1 MSYLPDAYA
10 RRARIAP
17 AVIVAMPIMV
27 LAAAT
32 AFVHLQLAGG
42 ATLVAGAYLVLVEQ
56 LSRDAGR
63 RIQDHLWK
71 AWDGHPTL
79 HRFRYRNSPSIAQTD
94 ILHHEVADLVGWEL
108 PTQEDEKG
116 NPVAAD
122 AAYDAAIASSAIKL
136 VMGSTCCTRRTR
148 TTASAAT
155 CWASDVGDHV
165 FTGCRPRAAAFA
177 LVADGSV
184 MHRASVAVVL
194 SATPPS
200 RWSASSCF
208 PGPGPGSRG
217 IRGSPG
223 RRRTRVHA
231 RMKP

>member
-1 MSYLPDAYA
+1 
-10 RRARIAP
+10 
-17 AVIVAMPIMV
+17 MPIMV

-71 AWDGHPTL
+71 AWDGPPTL

-122 AAYDAAIASSAIKL
+122 AAYDAAVAVIRDQTRDGFDLLHKENANYGFRRNLLGLRRWGITSSL
-136 VMGSTCCTRRTR
+136 
-148 TTASAAT
+148 AA
-155 CWASDVGDHV
+155 ALG
-165 FTGCRPRAAAFA
+165 AAAFA

-184 MHRASVAVVL
+184 MHRASVAVVPL
-194 SATPPS
+194 GYAAISVVGFIVLPDDWPRIPAEAYAD
-200 RWSASSCF
+200 RLVGAV
-208 PGPGPGSRG
+208 RAL
-217 IRGSPG
+217 
-223 RRRTRVHA
+223 HA